1 MRRALLSLPFMLAV
15 SMVAV
20 PMQTA
25 FAESI
30 NAGSRQATTELP
42 FNVAPVAEFNTPWA
56 IAFLPGGKLILTEK
70 GGKIFVV
77 TEKGEKTEVSG
88 VPGVLFSGQNG
99 LLDVVPAPDFAK
111 SKAIYFT
118 YVMPENGGG
127 ALVLARGSLS
137 ESKGKAELKNLEAIW
152 KQGTPAKGGQ
162 PGGKIAF
169 SPDKKHLFLSVGD
182 RMTPATAQDENAP
195 MGKIL
200 RMNLD
205 GSVPKDN
212 PKASEEGVKA
222 LTWSMGHRNPYGLAF
237 APDGKLWEHEMGPRG
252 GDEFN
257 LIKPGLNYGWP
268 VVSNGDNY
276 SGRPIPRHST
286 RPEFEAPMLFWTPVI
301 SPGGLV
307 FYKGKQFS
315 DWNGSALIAGLSSQ
329 ALIRVTIN
337 SDGQPNEA
345 ERFAMEN
352 RIRDVAVAPDGAIWV
367 IEDDNPGRLL
377 KLTPKP

>member
-1 MRRALLSLPFMLAV
+1 MRRALLSLPFILAA
-15 SMVAV
+15 SMIGLPVH
-20 PMQTA
+20 TA

-30 NAGSRQATTELP
+30 NAGDREATTELP
-42 FNVAPVAEFNTPWA
+42 FNGAAVAEFDTPWA
-56 IAFLPGGKLILTEK
+56 LAFLPGGKLILTEK

-77 TEKGEKTEVSG
+77 TQKGEKTEVSG
-88 VPGVLFSGQNG
+88 VPEVLFSGQNG
-99 LLDVVPAPDFAK
+99 LLDVVPAPDFTK
-111 SKAIYFT
+111 SNAIYFT

-127 ALVLARGSLS
+127 SLVLDRAVLS
-137 ESKGKAELKNLEAIW
+137 ESKGKAELKDLKTIW
-152 KQGTPAKGGQ
+152 KQSTVAKGGQ

-182 RMTPATAQDENAP
+182 RMIPATAQDENAP

-200 RMNLD
+200 RINLD
-205 GSVPKDN
+205 GSTPKDN
-212 PKASEEGVKA
+212 PNASDDGIKA
-222 LTWSMGHRNPYGLAF
+222 LTWTTGHRNPYGLAF

-268 VVSNGDNY
+268 IVSNGDNY

-286 RPEFEAPMLFWTPVI
+286 RPEFEAPMLYWTPVI
-301 SPGGLV
+301 SPGGLA
-307 FYKGKQFS
+307 FYKGKMFG

-329 ALIRVTIN
+329 TLIRVTID
-337 SDGQPNEA
+337 SDGQPHEVD
-345 ERFAMEN
+345 RFAMEN
-352 RIRDVAVAPDGAIWV
+352 RIRDVAVGPDGAIWV
-367 IEDDNPGRLL
+367 IEDAHPGRLL

>member
-1 MRRALLSLPFMLAV
+1 MRSALLSLPFILAA
-15 SMVAV
+15 SMIAL
-20 PMQTA
+20 PAQTA

-30 NAGSRQATTELP
+30 NAGSREATTELP
-42 FNVAPVAEFNTPWA
+42 FNVAAVAEFDTPWA

-77 TEKGEKTEVSG
+77 TEKGEKTEVAG
-88 VPGVLFSGQNG
+88 VPEVLFSGQNG

-127 ALVLARGSLS
+127 ALILARATLS
-137 ESKGKAELKNLEAIW
+137 ESKGKAELKNLKAIW
-152 KQGTPAKGGQ
+152 QQATPAKGGQ

-169 SPDKKHLFLSVGD
+169 APDKKHLFLSVGD
-182 RMTPATAQDENAP
+182 RMSPATAQDDNAP

-205 GSVPKDN
+205 GSTPKDN
-212 PKASEEGVKA
+212 PKAEEGGIKA
-222 LTWSMGHRNPYGLAF
+222 LTWTTGHRNPYGLAF
-237 APDGKLWEHEMGPRG
+237 AQDGKLWEHEMGPRG

-301 SPGGLV
+301 SPGGLA
-307 FYKGKQFS
+307 FYKGKMFA
-315 DWNGSALIAGLSSQ
+315 DWNGSALIAGLSSM

-352 RIRDVAVAPDGAIWV
+352 RIRDVAVGPDGAIWV

-377 KLTPKP
+377 KLTPKS